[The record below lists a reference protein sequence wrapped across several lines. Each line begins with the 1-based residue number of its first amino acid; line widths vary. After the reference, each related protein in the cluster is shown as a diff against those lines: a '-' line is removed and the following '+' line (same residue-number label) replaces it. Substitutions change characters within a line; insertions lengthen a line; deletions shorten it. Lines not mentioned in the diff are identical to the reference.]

1 MTLSGGAFS
10 AKADNVCSQKRTFF
24 FFFFFVTTV
33 LNGKIIMVKK
43 QVLCLLFLKNS
54 VLYYHGT
61 PNKAKCGCFRGVS
74 VLRCLKR
81 QLLSPAFQENLA
93 S

>member
-1 MTLSGGAFS
+1 MLKLIMCVA
-10 AKADNVCSQKRTFF
+10 RREPFF
-24 FFFFFVTTV
+24 FFCNHC
-33 LNGKIIMVKK
+33 LNGKIIMVKKK

-74 VLRCLKR
+74 VLRCSRR
-81 QLLSPAFQENLA
+81 QLLGPA
-93 S
+93 